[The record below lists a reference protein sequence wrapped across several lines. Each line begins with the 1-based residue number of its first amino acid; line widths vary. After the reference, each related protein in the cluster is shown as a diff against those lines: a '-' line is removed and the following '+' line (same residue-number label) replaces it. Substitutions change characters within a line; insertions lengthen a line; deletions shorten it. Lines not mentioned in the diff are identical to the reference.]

1 MLNDVELVF
10 TGDQKK
16 HHLLKKKI
24 PVFQSCKKR
33 ITFSIQY
40 HACIKTQ

>member
-16 HHLLKKKI
+16 HHLLKKKNTCI
-24 PVFQSCKKR
+24 SIMEEKNYLQYTISCM
-33 ITFSIQY
+33 Y
-40 HACIKTQ
+40 